1 MQVAQGWV
9 VIGLSA
15 LGVTM
20 TAAGIAV
27 ALYCHRQDRAKVAEI
42 ETGVARAA
50 YAAAVATASQVQGGE
65 WEEGMAQAIEAGAT
79 TGRGGG
85 AGARGATTA
94 PGGVSRGGG
103 PGNFWDRSPRGGGNN
118 GVVFLSQQIVEVP
131 LYFPISPSL
140 PESGCI
146 R

>member
-50 YAAAVATASQVQGGE
+50 YAAAVATASQVQGDE

-79 TGRGGG
+79 TGRGEGRVHVG
-85 AGARGATTA
+85 LPRHRVVSVLKRRRARR
-94 PGGVSRGGG
+94 VRG
-103 PGNFWDRSPRGGGNN
+103 FRWSVHN
-118 GVVFLSQQIVEVP
+118 GVVFLLQ
-131 LYFPISPSL
+131 
-140 PESGCI
+140 
-146 R
+146 